1 MLGDTTVGKAKL
13 VACLKTDEYDDI
25 SRSAI
30 GVDFVIATTAD
41 GRFRLQVWDTAGQ
54 ERFRAFTSAYYKS
67 KSAHVLVYIFSVDSR

>member
-1 MLGDTTVGKAKL
+1 MFLGDTIVGKAKL

-54 ERFRAFTSAYYKS
+54 ERFRAFTSANY
-67 KSAHVLVYIFSVDSR
+67 KSAHVLVYVFSVDSR